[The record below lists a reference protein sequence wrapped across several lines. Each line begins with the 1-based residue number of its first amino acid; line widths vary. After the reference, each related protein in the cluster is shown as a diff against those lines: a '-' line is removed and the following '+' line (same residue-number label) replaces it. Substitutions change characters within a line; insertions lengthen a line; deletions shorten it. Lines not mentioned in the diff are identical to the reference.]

1 MNAQAALECRA
12 LCKSYGAGAQ
22 RVAVLKGVELRA
34 ARGESVAVVGVS
46 GSGKSTLLHLLGG
59 LDAAD
64 AGEVLIGG
72 ESLAAMSRA
81 ARDRLRNRDLG
92 FVYQFHH
99 LLHDFTVLENVL
111 MPLLIRGD
119 RARAARAR
127 GLALLDKVGLHHR
140 AGHKPHQLS
149 GGERQ
154 RAAVCRALITR
165 PAVVLADEPTGQ
177 LDRAT
182 AEQVTGEMLELNR
195 DHDCTLVFATH
206 DERLAARL
214 GRVHRLE
221 DGRLTPGERESS
233 TTSGRV
239 AFGV

>member
-1 MNAQAALECRA
+1 MSARSALECRA
-12 LCKSYGAGAQ
+12 LRKSYGTGVA
-22 RVAVLKGVELRA
+22 RVEVLTGVALRA
-34 ARGESVAVVGVS
+34 APGESVAIVGVS

-64 AGEVLIGG
+64 AGDVLIGG
-72 ESLAAMSRA
+72 ESLAAMSQA

-111 MPLLIRGD
+111 MPLLIRG
-119 RARAARAR
+119 RCGRAARAR
-127 GLALLDKVGLHHR
+127 GLGLLDKVGLRRR

-154 RAAVCRALITR
+154 RAAVCRALIAR

-182 AEQVTGEMLELNR
+182 AERVTGEMLELNR
-195 DHDCTLVFATH
+195 DGDSTLVFATH

-214 GRVHRLE
+214 GRVYRLE
-221 DGRLTPGERESS
+221 DGCLTTTPRHSS
-233 TTSGRV
+233 SPSGR
-239 AFGV
+239 GLG

>member
-1 MNAQAALECRA
+1 MSARPAVECRA
-12 LCKSYGAGAQ
+12 LRKSYGAGALC
-22 RVAVLKGVELRA
+22 VEVLKGLDLRA
-34 ARGESVAVVGVS
+34 EAGESVAVVGVS

-64 AGEVLIGG
+64 AGAVFVGG
-72 ESLAAMSRA
+72 EPLAAMPRA
-81 ARDRLRNRDLG
+81 AQDRLRNRDLG

-119 RARAARAR
+119 RSRAARAR
-127 GLALLDKVGLHHR
+127 GLALLDKVGLRRR
-140 AGHKPHQLS
+140 ADHKPHQLS

-182 AEQVTGEMLELNR
+182 AAQVAGEMLELNR
-195 DHDCTLVFATH
+195 DGGSTLVLATH
-206 DERLAARL
+206 DEHLAARL
-214 GRVHRLE
+214 ARVYRLE
-221 DGRLTPGERESS
+221 DGRLTAVSQ
-233 TTSGRV
+233 SGV
-239 AFGV
+239 L

>member
-1 MNAQAALECRA
+1 MQ
-12 LCKSYGAGAQ
+12 SYSTGDA
-22 RVAVLKGVELRA
+22 RVEVLKGVALRA
-34 ARGESVAVVGVS
+34 APGESIAIVGVS

-64 AGEVLIGG
+64 AGDVLVGG
-72 ESLAAMSRA
+72 ESLATMSQA

-111 MPLLIRGD
+111 MPLLIRGGG
-119 RARAARAR
+119 RRAARAR
-127 GLALLDKVGLHHR
+127 GLALLERVGLRHR
-140 AGHKPHQLS
+140 ADHKPHQLS

-182 AEQVTGEMLELNR
+182 ARQVTGEMLELNR
-195 DHDCTLVFATH
+195 DCDSTLVFATTMNAW
-206 DERLAARL
+206 R
-214 GRVHRLE
+214 RV
-221 DGRLTPGERESS
+221 
-233 TTSGRV
+233 
-239 AFGV
+239 

>member
-1 MNAQAALECRA
+1 MSAPPALECRA
-12 LCKSYGAGAQ
+12 LRKSYGAGEQ

-34 ARGESVAVVGVS
+34 CAGDGVAVVGVS

-64 AGEVLIGG
+64 AGDVLIGG
-72 ESLAAMSRA
+72 RSLAAMPQA

-111 MPLLIRGD
+111 MPLLIRGR
-119 RARAARAR
+119 RARAARDR
-127 GLALLDKVGLHHR
+127 GLALLDKVGLR
-140 AGHKPHQLS
+140 RRCGHKPHQLS

-154 RAAVCRALITR
+154 RVAVCRALIAR

-177 LDRAT
+177 LDRA
-182 AEQVTGEMLELNR
+182 AADQVAREMLELNR
-195 DHDCTLVFATH
+195 DCDSTLILATH
-206 DERLAARL
+206 DERLASRL
-214 GRVHRLE
+214 GRVYRLE
-221 DGRLTPGERESS
+221 DGRLIENKKKGE
-233 TTSGRV
+233 GR
-239 AFGV
+239 APAKPTW